1 MIFPSIHFKQS
12 PILWLFV
19 FYFLVNLPL
28 QAQNDPKAKQILDD
42 LSAKTKAYSSISA
55 DFVITTEN
63 KKDKTS
69 DTQSGKIII
78 KGKKYKLEISSQTI
92 ICDNK
97 TIWTVLKDAQEI
109 QINNLDEKDK
119 EGSITPNN
127 IFTIYETGFKYEF
140 VKEETLKNGD
150 IHQHVKLFPMDT
162 KKRNFHTAVLTIDK
176 KKKQIV
182 SLKILGKDG
191 MDITYAIKNFQAN
204 SEIPDNTFVYNKK
217 SYPGYEEID
226 LR

>member
-1 MIFPSIHFKQS
+1 
-12 PILWLFV
+12 
-19 FYFLVNLPL
+19 
-28 QAQNDPKAKQILDD
+28 
-42 LSAKTKAYSSISA
+42 
-55 DFVITTEN
+55 
-63 KKDKTS
+63 
-69 DTQSGKIII
+69 
-78 KGKKYKLEISSQTI
+78 
-92 ICDNK
+92 
-97 TIWTVLKDAQEI
+97 
-109 QINNLDEKDK
+109 
-119 EGSITPNN
+119 
-127 IFTIYETGFKYEF
+127 
-140 VKEETLKNGD
+140 
-150 IHQHVKLFPMDT
+150 MDT